1 MTAPKLGMTMAR
13 RTGLLALLALLASGG
28 ISILWGSKI
37 QRTSATGMAD
47 FKAVYFGARCLLRH
61 SDPYKPNE
69 FLTVYKDEGG
79 QIPSEPVLAAIFRRA
94 VPICVNLPTSLLM
107 VAPLALMP
115 LSFASNCWLILTSGC
130 LIIAAILIADI
141 ACGYSRFTSLL
152 LLCILLSN
160 CEILISSGNLA
171 GIAVGGCVI
180 AVWCFLRKR
189 YIALGV
195 ISLSASLLLKP
206 HDAGLVLLYFLFAGG
221 VPRKWA
227 LQCLA
232 VTFVLGLAAVLWVS
246 PVAPQWIPEL
256 RQNLSTTSAHG
267 DVSDPGPSSMSAR
280 SPEMIIDL
288 QSVIS
293 VFWDVPRFYNL
304 LTYFVC
310 GILFTIW
317 AAVTATR
324 TRLPM
329 ELAWLAL
336 AGIAPLTLLFTY
348 HRPYDAK
355 ILLLSIP
362 ACSILWMR
370 NDCLK
375 WTALLTSLAGVIFT
389 GDVPLSVLQIIA
401 RGLKL
406 SGIEPLGKTLTVI
419 LTRPAP
425 IALLMMAVFY
435 VWVYVR
441 DSRANPITFPETR
454 KSKTTPIG
462 NQPSV

>member
-1 MTAPKLGMTMAR
+1 MIAPKLSMTIAG
-13 RTGLLALLALLASGG
+13 RTGLLALFALLASGG
-28 ISILWGSKI
+28 ISILWGSMI

-47 FKAVYFGARCLLRH
+47 FKAVYFAARCLLRH

-69 FLTVYKDEGG
+69 FLTVYKGEGG

-115 LSFASNCWLILTSGC
+115 LSFASNCWLVLTSGC
-130 LIIAAILIADI
+130 LILAAILIADI
-141 ACGYSRFTSLL
+141 GCGYSRFTSLL

-180 AVWCFLRKR
+180 AVWCFLKER

-221 VPRKWA
+221 VGRKWA

-232 VTFVLGLAAVLWVS
+232 VTCALGLAAVLWVS
-246 PVAPQWIPEL
+246 LVAPQWIPEL
-256 RQNLSTTSAHG
+256 GQNLSTTSAHG
-267 DVSDPGPSSMSAR
+267 DISDPGPSSMSAR

-304 LTYFVC
+304 LTYFLC
-310 GILFTIW
+310 GILFIIW
-317 AAVTATR
+317 AITATR
-324 TRLPM
+324 TRLSL

-370 NDCLK
+370 NDRLK
-375 WTALLTSLAGVIFT
+375 WTALLTSLAGVILT
-389 GDVPLSVLQIIA
+389 GDVPLDLLQIVA
-401 RGLKL
+401 RGLK
-406 SGIEPLGKTLTVI
+406 SSAVEPPGKALTII

-425 IALLMMAVFY
+425 LALMLMTVFY
-435 VWVYVR
+435 VWVFVR
-441 DSRANPITFPETR
+441 DSRADTITFSGDT
-454 KSKTTPIG
+454 
-462 NQPSV
+462 